1 MEYNIEL
8 SSTDLDHLLFLIHD
22 KIKDNLLQV
31 LQKKEM
37 NNNKKIRKKNC
48 KDQIFQNKT
57 QRFYKEAIII

>member
-1 MEYNIEL
+1 MEEPV
-8 SSTDLDHLLFLIHD
+8 D

-37 NNNKKIRKKNC
+37 NNNKKIRKKNF

>member
-1 MEYNIEL
+1 MNVLRCKKMEEPV
-8 SSTDLDHLLFLIHD
+8 D